1 MIFWRRINQFKHS
14 IEDLEDQDRP
24 GTPIT
29 ITKPLLRHRT
39 SRPNNNSLTMIPIF
53 LYINFKHKHRYPMAP
68 PKESF
73 KIIFIFENSWAT
85 NPLDILETSWPQAIK
100 SSWVS
105 VGESPKQSSTEANL
119 NLNAWL
125 PSTSKSIAPPLT
137 YCVDKG
143 KTINVQTYIE
153 DCLKPVVSAI

>member
-14 IEDLEDQDRP
+14 IEDPEDQDRP

-29 ITKPLLRHRT
+29 ITKPLLHHRT

-85 NPLDILETSWPQAIK
+85 NPLNILETSWPQAIK

-105 VGESPKQSSTEANL
+105 VEESSKIVVHRGQFEPKCMVTVKFKIDSP
-119 NLNAWL
+119 
-125 PSTSKSIAPPLT
+125 PSDLLR
-137 YCVDKG
+137 G
-143 KTINVQTYIE
+143 
-153 DCLKPVVSAI
+153 